1 MNRRT
6 KQRLGLAVGIGLIVV
21 YSIIMITTSGSA
33 PLAWLL
39 LIAGIA
45 TLIATGVSTSRRR

>member
-1 MNRRT
+1 MDRRT
-6 KQRLGLAVGIGLIVV
+6 KQRLGLAIGIGLIVV